1 MRVEDLN
8 NEGTSQMYLACGR
21 GAQGT
26 IRALRQGL
34 TVLEKAVSS
43 VSGMGIPHSVMT
55 LKGSRQDEHHKY
67 IIMTF
72 QDQSYILQISG
83 SSVDQAKNTGFVT
96 NEQTLHAEILDGDI
110 FIQVTRKSLIQIQ
123 GRGENRKKTKW
134 DSDKGRIL
142 KACSNSRQ
150 VIIYIEGGQIVYFE
164 IDTLTGML
172 SENQTQF
179 FETEICCL
187 DIGHVPEGRQ
197 RCKFLVIGQQDKTVR
212 VLSLEPESCL

>member
-1 MRVEDLN
+1 
-8 NEGTSQMYLACGR
+8 
-21 GAQGT
+21 
-26 IRALRQGL
+26 
-34 TVLEKAVSS
+34 
-43 VSGMGIPHSVMT
+43 
-55 LKGSRQDEHHKY
+55 
-67 IIMTF
+67 
-72 QDQSYILQISG
+72 
-83 SSVDQAKNTGFVT
+83 
-96 NEQTLHAEILDGDI
+96 
-110 FIQVTRKSLIQIQ
+110 VTRRSLIQIQ

-150 VIIYIEGGQIVYFE
+150 VIVYIEGGQIVYFE
-164 IDTLTGML
+164 IDSLTGLL

-212 VLSLEPESCL
+212 VLSLEPESCLQKISTQGCPALASSVGLMTDGGRRSSDG